1 MKRPH
6 LKRAAGWS
14 ALALVIAA
22 ACIVPSL
29 ATRGEGDKY
38 GGDGFVSLFNG
49 KDLSGWKIP
58 AGDGGHWKVVDG
70 VIDYD
75 AQSQATGS
83 KDLWT
88 EKSYGDYV
96 LRVDWRIKETPYTNP
111 NVPYILPDGT
121 HARDT
126 RGKEMKMSLPD
137 SDSGIIL
144 RGDVR
149 NQINIWCW
157 PIGSGEIYGIRT
169 NPKSPP
175 EVRAAAT
182 PRTQADKPI
191 GQWNRFEIT
200 ARGKTL
206 KVVLNGKTVLPEAEY
221 PDLPTRGVNGRGDPS
236 GPSLVL
242 GANDLPIIGYL
253 EAQNLGSGSSWQSL
267 NITTGFVSGAN
278 TLDFYVSNTG
288 GTPSGLQIQMTA
300 LP

>member
-6 LKRAAGWS
+6 MKRAAGWS

-38 GGDGFVSLFNG
+38 GGDGFLSLFNG

-75 AQSQATGS
+75 AQSQAAGS

-149 NQINIWCW
+149 NQINILCW
-157 PIGSGEIYGIRT
+157 PIGSGEMYGYRMD
-169 NPKSPP
+169 PKVPAD
-175 EVRAAAT
+175 VRAAVT
-182 PRTQADKPI
+182 PRTQADKPV
-191 GQWNRFEIT
+191 GEWNTYEIMN
-200 ARGKTL
+200 RGNVVT
-206 KVVLNGKTVLPEAEY
+206 VVLNGKTVIENAQLPDVPAK
-221 PDLPTRGVNGRGDPS
+221 GRIALQHHGDAVQF
-236 GPSLVL
+236 G
-242 GANDLPIIGYL
+242 
-253 EAQNLGSGSSWQSL
+253 NLYIKEL
-267 NITTGFVSGAN
+267 K
-278 TLDFYVSNTG
+278 
-288 GTPSGLQIQMTA
+288 
-300 LP
+300 